1 MGWLTLSSQRGTEVS
16 RPAAAGQELLVVS
29 HDLNV
34 RFRLARLLTFE
45 LSGRA
50 ISEVAT

>member
-1 MGWLTLSSQRGTEVS
+1 MGWSTLSSQRGTEVA

-34 RFRLARLLTFE
+34 RFRLTSRLT
-45 LSGRA
+45 LS
-50 ISEVAT
+50 